1 MVLSFQDVQG
11 EQELALRKALSVRL
25 TQFQALAAEALAEVH
40 LATGAVE
47 PAPRAQGVGAQ
58 SPVRRDSVA
67 DAPPAAA
74 QMMEKTAQ
82 DDERTMERPA
92 QMIVEV
98 AKFGPSCLPPQEAR
112 YKVSQERMDRAYIA
126 GIHAGR
132 ALRTGEP
139 FPLCH
144 APQRTADLPK
154 DTVWA
159 VIRGFRVNGVGV
171 GLFSAKADVHHRGA
185 VHPGYDF
192 RKTGPDGAPHP
203 PPICFGWPCVS
214 EARNFLLGAG
224 IPLDCVPDYRK
235 RNDNDNDS

>member
-1 MVLSFQDVQG
+1 MLIQAKTFFFAIIHYKAALGPTGSFQDVQG

-112 YKVSQERMDRAYIA
+112 YKVTQERMDRAYIA

-132 ALRTGEP
+132 ALRNGGLHRGLEDQV
-139 FPLCH
+139 LS
-144 APQRTADLPK
+144 APSASKNARIELRSNGAWTAPRRDQPAKKAAPSTLPK
-154 DTVWA
+154 SST
-159 VIRGFRVNGVGV
+159 
-171 GLFSAKADVHHRGA
+171 
-185 VHPGYDF
+185 
-192 RKTGPDGAPHP
+192 TGRRRSFVPWPQG
-203 PPICFGWPCVS
+203 PITCRPTD
-214 EARNFLLGAG
+214 
-224 IPLDCVPDYRK
+224 PT
-235 RNDNDNDS
+235 